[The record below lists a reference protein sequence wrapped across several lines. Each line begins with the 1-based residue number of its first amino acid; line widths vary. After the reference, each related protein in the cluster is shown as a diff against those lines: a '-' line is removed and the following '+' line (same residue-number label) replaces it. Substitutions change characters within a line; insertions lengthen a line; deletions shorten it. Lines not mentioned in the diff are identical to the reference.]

1 MQLLKTIKDANLKP
15 SIEKKII
22 DIFSTKSIDF
32 EHRFLELTENDLENL
47 SKINSLIIENMD
59 FLIDKFYDHLL
70 EFKETKDIMLEK
82 PGLVEHLRKVHT
94 SYFKELFSLKYDD
107 NYLALRF
114 NTGLT
119 HLNVNIPFNV
129 FMGSYSY
136 FLSLVIY
143 FIKDELPKRGFSHKE
158 ILNVVNSIQKIINLD
173 ITLVIRAY
181 YSKEINEKEK
191 LGDDFIK
198 RLSRI
203 AEFRDED
210 TGAHIE
216 RMSYYCMIIAKHL
229 GFDYDFQMDILESS
243 PMHDIGKISI
253 PDYVLLK
260 PAKLTDDEFE
270 IMKTHTVKGYDIL
283 SGSDSKIMKFG
294 AEIALSHHERYD
306 GYGYPNRLKGE
317 DIPISG
323 RICIVS
329 DVFDALT
336 NKRIYKPAY
345 SVEESISIMKN
356 EMGVGKYFDPDVFDA
371 FIKGFDDIMTVKNHY
386 KN

>member
-1 MQLLKTIKDANLKP
+1 MNNNQINSDEIFFKIKTSPLSIICNKENLALLNKWL
-15 SIEKKII
+15 SILEEKERFVVIFRYGLYEDGEPLTLKKIAA
-22 DIFSTKSIDF
+22 IFK
-32 EHRFLELTENDLENL
+32 LTPE
-47 SKINSLIIENMD
+47 
-59 FLIDKFYDHLL
+59 
-70 EFKETKDIMLEK
+70 
-82 PGLVEHLRKVHT
+82 
-94 SYFKELFSLKYDD
+94 KYDD

-158 ILNVVNSIQKIINLD
+158 ILNIINSIQKIINLD

-181 YSKEINEKEK
+181 YSKEISEKEK
-191 LGDDFIK
+191 LSDDFIK

-216 RMSYYCMIIAKHL
+216 RMSHYCMTIAEHL
-229 GFDYDFQMDILESS
+229 GFDYDFQMDILEAS

-253 PDYVLLK
+253 PDHILLK
-260 PAKLTDDEFE
+260 PSKLTDGEFE
-270 IMKTHTVKGYDIL
+270 IMKTHTVKGYEIL
-283 SGSDSKIMKFG
+283 GGSDSKIMKFG

-306 GYGYPNRLKGE
+306 GYGYPDRLKGE

-323 RICIVS
+323 RICIIS

-345 SVEESISIMKN
+345 SVEESMNIMKN
-356 EMGVGKYFDPDVFDA
+356 EMGVGKYFDPAVFDA
-371 FIKGFDDIMTVKNHY
+371 FIKGFDDIMTIKKHY
-386 KN
+386 AR